1 MGSQKRSRPLEQQ
14 VNDSSPMPSSGRL
27 SAKRRRV
34 GGSGSSPSTPNSVE
48 AVKRTSGRALK
59 AVHLKENEPADDES
73 QRELSPSK
81 QILEDEAAA
90 ESMSPKA
97 ANEAATEGIPEP
109 EPATRSAG
117 RQTRKPRRYSSEA
130 AERPV
135 LEPKSIL
142 TPSKGGRSRPR
153 KSVVFEQTTP
163 AEVDVDLGFKDI
175 PTDQTP
181 PVQTPTPQKRG
192 RGRPRKIYD
201 PQEQSEEQPEG
212 QLEEQEQSQ
221 EPSQAEDVT
230 TENASGEPVP
240 PKRGRGRPRKIR
252 DPEEQ
257 QQSETFVTINV
268 SGGVVPNKR
277 GRGRPRKIHDPDE
290 LSRYEKL
297 SRTNPRI
304 PIIVEPDEE
313 EEVDEDVCAICESGD
328 SEAPN
333 EIMFCDHCDLAVHQ
347 ECYNITT
354 IPEGEWL
361 CSDCQPEDPTE
372 DATDVQEAVPEVA
385 EESIF
390 DVGGSEPPAIQGLE
404 DHLMTMQ
411 RLLLD
416 KLTGRKR
423 LKLHELDDEFQKV
436 HQVVEQTVVSGEGN
450 SMLVIGARGSG
461 KTTLVEK
468 VISDL
473 SAEHRENFHVVR
485 LNGFTHTDD
494 KLALRDIWR
503 QLGRE
508 MEVEEDL
515 TAKTNNYADTL
526 TSLLALLSHPTE
538 LSEGR
543 ANHMAKSVV
552 FILDEF
558 DLFAS
563 HPRQT
568 LLYNLFDIAQARK
581 APIAVLGVTTKIDV
595 VETLEKRVKSRFSHR
610 YVHLPLPRSLPAFWE
625 ICKEGL
631 QVDMDEL
638 VDEGFD
644 PGTPGQEEFFEYWDT
659 MINSL
664 YNDDAPYKAHLQ
676 RIFYRN
682 KSVPTFFSTCILPI
696 ATLTPRSLPLT
707 SASFPAHSILSPP
720 DSKLHIL
727 QGLSDL
733 DLGLLICAAR
743 LDVVLDT
750 DTCNFAM
757 AYDEY
762 STLTAR
768 QRIQASSTGI
778 GALSASY
785 KVWGREAAMG
795 SWETLV
801 DYELLVPASMGA
813 GPMGGLGGGG
823 VGREGKMWKVDVG
836 LEEIAGSVSGL
847 TSVMTKWCKEI

>member
-1 MGSQKRSRPLEQQ
+1 MGSNKRSRPLEQQ

-27 SAKRRRV
+27 SAKRRKV
-34 GGSGSSPSTPNSVE
+34 GGNGSSPSTPNAVE
-48 AVKRTSGRALK
+48 AVKRTLGRALK
-59 AVHLKENEPADDES
+59 AVRLKENEPVDDDS
-73 QRELSPSK
+73 NREQSPTK
-81 QILEDEAAA
+81 QLLEDEAGG
-90 ESMSPKA
+90 ESMSPKPTD
-97 ANEAATEGIPEP
+97 EAAEEDLPVS
-109 EPATRSAG
+109 EPANRSAG
-117 RQTRKPRRYSSEA
+117 RQARKPRRYSTEV

-142 TPSKGGRSRPR
+142 TPSKRGRGRPR
-153 KSVVFEQTTP
+153 KSVAFEQTTP
-163 AEVDVDLGFKDI
+163 AEGEVDLGFKDI
-175 PTDQTP
+175 PIDQP
-181 PVQTPTPQKRG
+181 LPVETPTQRKRGTTPENSDPQEEPQELLQPEEADTADAPQEAIPQKRG
-192 RGRPRKIYD
+192 RGRPRKIHG
-201 PQEQSEEQPEG
+201 PQELSQPEIVVTADG
-212 QLEEQEQSQ
+212 AEE
-221 EPSQAEDVT
+221 A
-230 TENASGEPVP
+230 AP
-240 PKRGRGRPRKIR
+240 P
-252 DPEEQ
+252 
-257 QQSETFVTINV
+257 
-268 SGGVVPNKR
+268 KR
-277 GRGRPRKIHDPDE
+277 GRGRPRKIHDPNE
-290 LSRYEKL
+290 PSKREKYTK
-297 SRTNPRI
+297 SPRI

-313 EEVDEDVCAICESGD
+313 EETDEEVCAICENGD

-333 EIMFCDHCDLAVHQ
+333 EIMFCDSCDLAVHQ
-347 ECYNITT
+347 ECYNIITV
-354 IPEGEWL
+354 PEGEWL
-361 CSDCQPEDPTE
+361 CSDCQPEDPAIGTAE
-372 DATDVQEAVPEVA
+372 VEETVPEIDS
-385 EESIF
+385 ESIF
-390 DVGGSEPPAIQGLE
+390 EIGGSEPPAIPGLE
-404 DHLMTMQ
+404 DHLMAMQ

-423 LKLHELDDEFQKV
+423 LKLHDLDDEFQKV
-436 HQVVEQTVVSGEGN
+436 YQVVEQTVTSGEGN

-461 KTTLVEK
+461 KTTLVET

-473 SAEHRENFHVVR
+473 SIEHRQNFHVVR

-538 LSEGR
+538 LSEDS

-610 YVHLPLPRSLPAFWE
+610 YVHLPLPRSLAAFWE

-638 VDEGFD
+638 VDGGFD
-644 PGTPGQEEFFEYWDT
+644 PRRPGEEEFLEYWDS

-676 RIFYRN
+676 RIFYRS
-682 KSVPTFFSTCILPI
+682 KSVPAFFSTCILPI
-696 ATLTPRSLPLT
+696 ASLTPRSLPLT
-707 SASFPAHSILSPP
+707 SASFPVQSTLSPP

-733 DLGLLICAAR
+733 DLTLLISAAR

-762 STLTAR
+762 TTLTTR
-768 QRIQASSTGI
+768 QRIQASSSGI

-785 KVWGREAAMG
+785 KVWGREVAMG

-801 DYELLVPASMGA
+801 DYELLVPARTGA
-813 GPMGGLGGGG
+813 RARRVALGEGVLGGKARC
-823 VGREGKMWKVDVG
+823 GRWMLGWKRSLAVWAG
-836 LEEIAGSVSGL
+836 LQVS
-847 TSVMTKWCKEI
+847 

>member
-1 MGSQKRSRPLEQQ
+1 MGSNKRGRPLEQQ
-14 VNDSSPMPSSGRL
+14 VNDSSPMPISARL
-27 SAKRRRV
+27 SAKRRKV
-34 GGSGSSPSTPNSVE
+34 GGSGSSPSTPNAVE
-48 AVKRTSGRALK
+48 AVKRTLKGALK
-59 AVHLKENEPADDES
+59 AVGLKENEPLDDES
-73 QRELSPSK
+73 QRELSPTK

-97 ANEAATEGIPEP
+97 TNEAAEGDIPAYEP
-109 EPATRSAG
+109 ISRSAG
-117 RQTRKPRRYSSEA
+117 RQKRKPRRYSTEVTETEVAEPGA
-130 AERPV
+130 AETEVAETEATETGVPERLV

-142 TPSKGGRSRPR
+142 TPSKRGRGRPR
-153 KSVVFEQTTP
+153 KSVAFEP
-163 AEVDVDLGFKDI
+163 AAPGEFEVDLGFKDI
-175 PTDQTP
+175 PVDQPIDEPIDQP
-181 PVQTPTPQKRG
+181 PSVETPTPRKRG
-192 RGRPRKIYD
+192 RPPKIRD
-201 PQEQSEEQPEG
+201 PQELPQPKIVVTADGSEE
-212 QLEEQEQSQ
+212 
-221 EPSQAEDVT
+221 A
-230 TENASGEPVP
+230 VP
-240 PKRGRGRPRKIR
+240 PKRGRGRPRKI
-252 DPEEQ
+252 
-257 QQSETFVTINV
+257 
-268 SGGVVPNKR
+268 
-277 GRGRPRKIHDPDE
+277 HDP
-290 LSRYEKL
+290 SQPEKATK
-297 SRTNPRI
+297 SPKPNPRI

-313 EEVDEDVCAICESGD
+313 EEEDEDVCAICENGD

-333 EIMFCDHCDLAVHQ
+333 EIMFCDSCDLAVHQ
-347 ECYNITT
+347 ECYNVTT

-361 CSDCQPEDPTE
+361 CSDCQPEDPSE
-372 DATDVQEAVPEVA
+372 DTAVVQEMVQEVDA
-385 EESIF
+385 ESIF
-390 DVGGSEPPAIQGLE
+390 DIGGSEPPAIPGLE

-416 KLTGRKR
+416 KLTARKR
-423 LKLHELDDEFQKV
+423 LKLHDLDDEFQKV
-436 HQVVEQTVVSGEGN
+436 YQVVEQTVMSGEGN

-461 KTTLVEK
+461 KTTLVET

-473 SAEHRENFHVVR
+473 SIEHRENFHVVR

-538 LSEGR
+538 LSEDS

-638 VDEGFD
+638 VDGGFD
-644 PGTPGQEEFFEYWDT
+644 PGMPGQEEFLEYWDT
-659 MINSL
+659 MINTL
-664 YNDDAPYKAHLQ
+664 YNNDAPYKSHIQ
-676 RIFYRN
+676 RIFYRS
-682 KSVPTFFSTCILPI
+682 KSVPAFFSTCILPI
-696 ATLTPRSLPLT
+696 ASLTPRSLPLT
-707 SASFPAHSILSPP
+707 SASFTAHSTLSPP

-733 DLGLLICAAR
+733 DLTLLICAAR

-785 KVWGREAAMG
+785 KVWGREVAMG

-823 VGREGKMWKVDVG
+823 VGREGKMWKVDVA
-836 LEEIAGSVSGL
+836 LEEIAGSVGGL

>member
-1 MGSQKRSRPLEQQ
+1 MDSNKRSRPLEQQ
-14 VNDSSPMPSSGRL
+14 VNDSSPMPSSGRV
-27 SAKRRRV
+27 SAKRRKV
-34 GGSGSSPSTPNSVE
+34 GGSGSSPSTPNAVE
-48 AVKRTSGRALK
+48 AVKRTLGRALK
-59 AVHLKENEPADDES
+59 AVRLKENEPVDDDS
-73 QRELSPSK
+73 NRELSPTK
-81 QILEDEAAA
+81 QLLEDEAAA
-90 ESMSPKA
+90 ESMSPKHTS
-97 ANEAATEGIPEP
+97 EAAAEDIPEP
-109 EPATRSAG
+109 EPTSRSAG
-117 RQTRKPRRYSSEA
+117 CQARKPRRISTEVT
-130 AERPV
+130 ERPV

-142 TPSKGGRSRPR
+142 TPSKRGRGRPR
-153 KSVVFEQTTP
+153 KSVAFEQTTP
-163 AEVDVDLGFKDI
+163 LEGEVDLGFKDI
-175 PTDQTP
+175 PIDQPP
-181 PVQTPTPQKRG
+181 PVETPTVETPTPRKRGGPPQNSDPQEHPEELSQPEDSVVANAPQESIPQKRG
-192 RGRPRKIYD
+192 RGRPRKNHD
-201 PQEQSEEQPEG
+201 TQELSQPENVTADVSEE
-212 QLEEQEQSQ
+212 
-221 EPSQAEDVT
+221 A
-230 TENASGEPVP
+230 VP
-240 PKRGRGRPRKIR
+240 PKRGRGRPRKIH
-252 DPEEQ
+252 DPEE
-257 QQSETFVTINV
+257 
-268 SGGVVPNKR
+268 
-277 GRGRPRKIHDPDE
+277 
-290 LSRYEKL
+290 LSQREKYTK
-297 SRTNPRI
+297 SPRI
-304 PIIVEPDEE
+304 PIIVEPDDE
-313 EEVDEDVCAICESGD
+313 EEVDDEVCALCENGD
-328 SEAPN
+328 SEPPN
-333 EIMFCDHCDLAVHQ
+333 EIMLCDNCDLAVHQ

-361 CSDCQPEDPTE
+361 CDECAPEDPEVETV
-372 DATDVQEAVPEVA
+372 DVQETVLEIDV
-385 EESIF
+385 ESIF
-390 DVGGSEPPAIQGLE
+390 DIGGSEPPAIPGLE
-404 DHLMTMQ
+404 DHLMAMQ

-423 LKLHELDDEFQKV
+423 LKLHDLDDEFQKV
-436 HQVVEQTVVSGEGN
+436 YQVVEQTVTSGEGN

-461 KTTLVEK
+461 KTTLVET

-473 SAEHRENFHVVR
+473 SIEHRQNFHVVR

-538 LSEGR
+538 LSEDS

-638 VDEGFD
+638 VDGGFD
-644 PGTPGQEEFFEYWDT
+644 PGVHGQEEFLEYWNS

-676 RIFYRN
+676 RIFYRS
-682 KSVPTFFSTCILPI
+682 KSIPAFFSTCILPI
-696 ATLTPRSLPLT
+696 ASLTPRSLPLT
-707 SASFPAHSILSPP
+707 SASFPVHSTLSPP

-733 DLGLLICAAR
+733 DLTLLICAAR

-762 STLTAR
+762 STLTTR
-768 QRIQASSTGI
+768 QRIQASSNGI

-785 KVWGREAAMG
+785 KVWGREVAMG

-836 LEEIAGSVSGL
+836 LEEIAGSVGWL
-847 TSVMTKWCKEI
+847 TSAMAKWCKEI